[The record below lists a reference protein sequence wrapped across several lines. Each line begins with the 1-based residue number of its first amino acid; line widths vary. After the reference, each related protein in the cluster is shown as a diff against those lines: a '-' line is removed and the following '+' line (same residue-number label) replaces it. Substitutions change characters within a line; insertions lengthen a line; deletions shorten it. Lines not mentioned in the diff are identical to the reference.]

1 MTDIS
6 YDIIDGVHTP
16 QTIIDRDFEL
26 TGIHKGSVIVTSGAF
41 KLLGVLQG
49 SLKVQS
55 EAEAL
60 INGEQQ
66 GSVHISENCRVAV
79 TGKIKGSTHVAY
91 GAILT
96 IKPDGTLA
104 GSLHNNGT
112 VILEGVLGGAQSGI
126 GEIIIQGNGYIKQP
140 LVENGIHYYQW

>member
-1 MTDIS
+1 MTGIS

-16 QTIIDRDFEL
+16 QTIIDSDFEL
-26 TGIHKGSVIVTSGAF
+26 IGVHQGSVIVKSGKF
-41 KLLGVLQG
+41 KLLGILQG
-49 SLKVQS
+49 SLRIQS
-55 EAEAL
+55 EAEVL

-66 GSVHISENCRVAV
+66 GSVHISENCRVTV

-91 GAILT
+91 GATLS

-112 VILEGVLGGAQSGI
+112 VILEGIFGGAQSGL
-126 GEIIIQGNGYIKQP
+126 GEVIIQGNGHIKQP
-140 LVENGIHYYQW
+140 RIVNGTHYYE